1 MADHPNATLI
11 RQWFAA
17 LGSNDIKAATALMSA
32 DAGWHNSGRGR
43 FAGDY
48 EGKEAVL
55 AYLDSFGSAI
65 DSITDDLQ
73 FVLAD
78 DERAVAIDNSTVT
91 RGDETIDQ
99 RNLFVFDVSGGQITD
114 LRVSFLNQY
123 ENDEFFPA

>member
-1 MADHPNATLI
+1 MADHPNATLV

-43 FAGDY
+43 FAGDF
-48 EGKEAVL
+48 EGREAVFD
-55 AYLDSFGSAI
+55 YLGRFGSAV

-78 DERAVAIDNSTVT
+78 DERAVALNNSILT
-91 RGDETIDQ
+91 RGDEMLNQ
-99 RNLFVFDVSGGQITD
+99 SNLFVFDVSGGQITD
-114 LRVSFLNQY
+114 VRLSFMHQY